1 MGIISKEAIN
11 EMQLLAKNKK
21 IKKDFEMLEK
31 NRKVIL
37 KNFSIEDFFKFLNF
51 FNKIIGNKKNFEKM
65 EGKNF
70 KL

>member
-1 MGIISKEAIN
+1 MRIISKEAIN

-51 FNKIIGNKKNFEKM
+51 FNKIIGNKKIFEKM

>member
-1 MGIISKEAIN
+1 MRIISKEAIN